1 MRRITPAVKRAAERR
16 ERENAAKR
24 LAEVVPKLDA
34 LTFTIEEID
43 SERAKKLAQPEVMH
57 TRYIVVS
64 RAPAVFDLPC
74 YDRHC
79 DGGHDVTKSVLGA
92 LQNRKTRFTGRHRCA
107 GHSKH
112 GDCRL
117 ELRFT
122 AEAHYQS

>member
-16 ERENAAKR
+16 EREDAAKR
-24 LAEVVPKLDA
+24 LNEVVPALDA
-34 LTFTIEEID
+34 LVFTIEESD
-43 SERAKKLAQPEVMH
+43 SDKASLAPIEVTH
-57 TRYIVVS
+57 TRRIVVD

-79 DGGHDVTKSVLGA
+79 DGGHDVTNSVIRA
-92 LQNRKTRFTGRHRCA
+92 LEARKTRFEGHHRCT

-117 ELRFT
+117 ELHFV
-122 AEAHYQS
+122 AEAHYEG

>member
-16 ERENAAKR
+16 MREDAAKR
-24 LAEVVPKLDA
+24 LNEVVPALDA
-34 LTFTIEEID
+34 LVLTIEECD
-43 SERAKKLAQPEVMH
+43 SDKASLAPIEVTH
-57 TRYIVVS
+57 TRRIVVD

-79 DGGHDVTKSVLGA
+79 DGGHDVTSSVIRA
-92 LQNRKTRFTGRHRCA
+92 LEARKTRFEGRHRCS

-117 ELRFT
+117 ELHFV
-122 AEAHYQS
+122 AEAHYEG

>member
-16 ERENAAKR
+16 EREDAADR
-24 LAEVVPKLDA
+24 LNEVVPGLDS
-34 LTFTIEEID
+34 LTLTIEEID
-43 SERAKKLAQPEVMH
+43 SKKEAIAPIEVTH
-57 TRYIVVS
+57 TRRIVVD

-79 DGGHDVTKSVLGA
+79 DGGHDVTSSVIRA
-92 LQNRKTRFTGRHRCA
+92 LKNRKTRFEGRHRCT

-117 ELRFT
+117 ELHFV
-122 AEAHYQS
+122 AEAHYEG

>member
-16 ERENAAKR
+16 AREDAAKR
-24 LAEVVPKLDA
+24 LNEVVPHLDS

-43 SERAKKLAQPEVMH
+43 SNKQLLTPVEVTH
-57 TRYIVVS
+57 TRHIVVD

-79 DGGHDVTKSVLGA
+79 DGGHDVTKSVLRA
-92 LQNRKTRFTGRHRCA
+92 LKDRKTRFEGSHRCA

-117 ELRFT
+117 ELHYV
-122 AEAHYQS
+122 AEARYQG